1 MKPTSLLIICGVA
14 FALGNLAHSQA
25 PAAPQTAIQR
35 LDAIRTKNKQLIDRQ
50 TETLKQLDELQLQAQ
65 QLKLLGK
72 RS

>member
-35 LDAIRTKNKQLIDRQ
+35 VDAIRTKNKQLIDRQ
-50 TETLKQLDELQLQAQ
+50 TATLKQLDELQLQAQ